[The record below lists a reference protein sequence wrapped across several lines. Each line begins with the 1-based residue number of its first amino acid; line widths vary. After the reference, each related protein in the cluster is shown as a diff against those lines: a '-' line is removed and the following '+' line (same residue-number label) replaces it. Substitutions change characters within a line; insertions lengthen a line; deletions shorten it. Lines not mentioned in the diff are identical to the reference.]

1 MESCDLNVLDM
12 DFRLPL
18 PLRGDRILLFVLL
31 LLLGQLVA
39 DVDVFVFVAVFV
51 V

>member
-18 PLRGDRILLFVLL
+18 LLRGDIILLFV
-31 LLLGQLVA
+31 LLGQLVA
-39 DVDVFVFVAVFV
+39 DVAVFVFVAVFV